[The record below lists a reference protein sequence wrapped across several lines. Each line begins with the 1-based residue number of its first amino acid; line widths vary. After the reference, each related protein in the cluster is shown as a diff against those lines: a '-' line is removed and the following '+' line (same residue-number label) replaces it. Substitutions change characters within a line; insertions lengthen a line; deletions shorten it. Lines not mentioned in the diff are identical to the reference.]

1 MSNSL
6 LYQIALTLLP
16 RIGPVQAKLLVDHVG
31 DAEQIFKEKK
41 QILEKI
47 DGIGQARA
55 SSIKAFKD
63 FKIAEE
69 ELKFLQKYKIT
80 TLFLKDKNYPQ
91 RLLNCYDPPTLL
103 YYKGEANLN
112 ASRTIA
118 IIGTRNKTEYGR
130 LITELL
136 IKELKDANISVI
148 SGLALG
154 IDTIAHK
161 AAIKNNLPTVAV
173 LGHGLD
179 KIYPSENASL
189 ARNIIA
195 SAGGLLTEFRHK
207 TKPDK
212 HNFPIRNR
220 IVAGMCDAIIV
231 TETDIKGGS
240 MITAELANSYNKDVF
255 AFPGKT
261 TDNKSAG
268 CNYLVKSNK
277 AMLLTDAGQLVEVMG
292 WSEPRTKKQEK
303 QTELFVELNEE
314 EKKLITILQDKEAVH
329 IDELNVKCGI
339 STSGIAIALLNLE
352 LQGLVKSL
360 PGKMYTIL

>member
-1 MSNSL
+1 MNSTL
-6 LYQIALTLLP
+6 LYQIALTLVP
-16 RIGPVQAKLLVDHVG
+16 RIGPVQARLLVDHIG
-31 DAEQIFKEKK
+31 DAEQIFKEKR
-41 QILEKI
+41 QVLEKI
-47 DGIGQARA
+47 EGIGQARA

-63 FKIAEE
+63 FRSAGE
-69 ELKFLQKYKIT
+69 ELKFLEKYKIT

-103 YYKGEANLN
+103 YYKGDADLN
-112 ASRTIA
+112 ASKMIA
-118 IIGTRNKTEYGR
+118 IIGTRNKTDYGKH
-130 LITELL
+130 LTELL
-136 IKELKDANISVI
+136 IKELKDAKISVI

-154 IDTIAHK
+154 IDTVAHK

-179 KIYPSENASL
+179 KIYPSENAGL
-189 ARNIIA
+189 ARNIITQG
-195 SAGGLLTEFRHK
+195 GGLLTEFRHK

-212 HNFPIRNR
+212 HNFPTRNR

-240 MITAELANSYNKDVF
+240 MITAELANSYHKDVF

-268 CNYLVKSNK
+268 CNLLIKSNK
-277 AMLLTDAGQLVEVMG
+277 AMLLTDAGQLREVMG
-292 WSEPRTKKQEK
+292 WSEPNTKKHK
-303 QTELFVELNEE
+303 HQTELFIELNAD
-314 EKKLITILQDKEAVH
+314 EKKLMEMLQDKNTIH
-329 IDELNVKCGI
+329 IDELNVKSGI
-339 STSGIAIALLNLE
+339 TTSGIAIALLNLE

-360 PGKMYTIL
+360 PGKMYAVV

>member
-1 MSNSL
+1 MNNSL
-6 LYQIALTLLP
+6 LYQIALTLVP
-16 RIGPVQAKLLVDHVG
+16 RIGPVQARLLVDHVG

-41 QILEKI
+41 QVLEKI
-47 DGIGQARA
+47 EGIGQAKA
-55 SSIKAFKD
+55 FSIKAFKD
-63 FKIAEE
+63 LKLAEE
-69 ELKFLQKYKIT
+69 EIKFLEKFKIT
-80 TLFLKDKNYPQ
+80 ALFLKDKNYPK

-103 YYKGEANLN
+103 YYKGKADLN
-112 ASRTIA
+112 VSRTIA
-118 IIGTRNKTEYGR
+118 IVGTRSKTDYGKHV
-130 LITELL
+130 TELL

-154 IDTIAHK
+154 IDTVAHK
-161 AAIKNNLPTVAV
+161 AAIKNSIPTVAV

-179 KIYPSENASL
+179 KIYPSENAGL

-195 SAGGLLTEFRHK
+195 EGGGLLTEFRHK

-212 HNFPIRNR
+212 HNFPTRNR

-268 CNYLVKSNK
+268 CNFLIKSNK
-277 AMLLTDAGQLVEVMG
+277 AMLLTDANQMMEVMG
-292 WSEPRTKKQEK
+292 WSESTTKRQKK
-303 QTELFVELNEE
+303 QTELFVDLSTDEKRMMEL
-314 EKKLITILQDKEAVH
+314 LQDKKGVH
-329 IDELNVKCGI
+329 IDELNIKSGI

-360 PGKMYTIL
+360 PGKIYAII